1 MGFFLG
7 TEGEY
12 MRAVDKDSQKA
23 HAGNGTGREK
33 GNLALVLHG
42 HLPFVRHPEHEQF
55 LEEDWLFEAIT
66 ETYLPLLRVFDGLVR
81 DQIDFRLCMSLTPT
95 LASMLLDPL
104 LQERYVQHINKLI
117 RLSEQE
123 VQRTA
128 KQPAFHDLACMYLGL
143 FRETRER
150 FVSTYNSDLVNAFR
164 KFQDLGK
171 LEIITCAATHAF
183 LPLMPNQ
190 RAVQAQIM
198 TAVEFHARHFGREP
212 RGIWLP
218 ECGYYE
224 GLDTILDKAGIRYF
238 FTDSHGIF
246 HATPRPRYGVYAPI
260 YCPSGVAA
268 FGRDIE
274 SSKQVWSSVEG
285 YPGDYDYRDFY
296 RDAGFDLD
304 YDYVRPF
311 LHPDGARVSLG
322 IKYHRITGATDEK
335 SPYVRARALRK
346 AADHA
351 GNFLDSRKEQVQ
363 WLADLFDDRK
373 PLMVA
378 PYDAELFGH
387 WWFEG
392 PEWLDALL
400 RKIASDRDAPGLITP
415 SEYLQEYPRSQVAT
429 PSPSSW
435 GQEGYAAVWLDRSND
450 WIYRH
455 LHMAADRMVELAQT
469 YPDAYGLL
477 GRALKQ
483 AARELMLAQSSDW
496 AFIMKTGSH
505 AEYAV
510 KRTNDHLLRFTR
522 LYNDIRA
529 NTVDE
534 AWLGTIEYADNI
546 FPDIDYRHYA

>member
-1 MGFFLG
+1 
-7 TEGEY
+7 
-12 MRAVDKDSQKA
+12 
-23 HAGNGTGREK
+23 
-33 GNLALVLHG
+33 
-42 HLPFVRHPEHEQF
+42 
-55 LEEDWLFEAIT
+55 
-66 ETYLPLLRVFDGLVR
+66 
-81 DQIDFRLCMSLTPT
+81 
-95 LASMLLDPL
+95 
-104 LQERYVQHINKLI
+104 
-117 RLSEQE
+117 
-123 VQRTA
+123 
-128 KQPAFHDLACMYLGL
+128 
-143 FRETRER
+143 
-150 FVSTYNSDLVNAFR
+150 
-164 KFQDLGK
+164 
-171 LEIITCAATHAF
+171 
-183 LPLMPNQ
+183 
-190 RAVQAQIM
+190 M
-198 TAVEFHARHFGREP
+198 TAVEFHARHFGRGP

-224 GLDTILDKAGIRYF
+224 GLDTILAEAGLRYF

-246 HATPRPRYGVYAPI
+246 HATPRPRYGVHAPI
-260 YCPSGVAA
+260 TCPSGVAA
-268 FGRDIE
+268 FGRDLE

-304 YDYVRPF
+304 YAHVRPF

-322 IKYHRITGATDEK
+322 IKYHRITGPTDEK
-335 SPYVRARALRK
+335 APYVRSRALRK
-346 AADHA
+346 AAEHA
-351 GNFLDSRKEQVQ
+351 GNFLQSRKKQVQ
-363 WLADLFDDRK
+363 WLAGLFDDRK

-392 PEWLDALL
+392 PDWLDALL
-400 RKIASDRDAPGLITP
+400 RNIAPDRETLLLITP
-415 SEYLQEYPRSQVAT
+415 DEYMREFPRCQVAT

-469 YPDAYGLL
+469 HPDADGLT

-483 AARELMLAQSSDW
+483 AAELMLAQSSDW

-522 LYNDIRA
+522 LYNDIRG

-534 AWLGTIEYADNI
+534 SWLRTIEYADNI
-546 FPDIDYRHYA
+546 FPEIDYSHYA

>member
-1 MGFFLG
+1 MG

-12 MRAVDKDSQKA
+12 MRVVDRMREVPRG
-23 HAGNGTGREK
+23 HGTGRGK
-33 GNLALVLHG
+33 GHLALVLHG

-55 LEEDWLFEAIT
+55 LEEDWFFEAIT
-66 ETYLPLLRVFDGLVR
+66 ETYIPLLRVFEGLVR
-81 DQIDFRLCMSLTPT
+81 DQVDFRLCMSLTPT
-95 LASMLLDPL
+95 LVSMFTDPL
-104 LQERYVQHINKLI
+104 LQDRYVRHIGRLI
-117 RLSEQE
+117 TLSEQE
-123 VQRTA
+123 VFRTA
-128 KQPAFHDLACMYLGL
+128 GQPDFHDLARMYREM
-143 FRETRER
+143 FRETREF
-150 FVSTYNSDLVNAFR
+150 FVTACNGDLVRVFK

-171 LEIITCAATHAF
+171 LELITCAATHAF

-190 RAVQAQIM
+190 RSVRAQIM

-212 RGIWLP
+212 QGIWLP

-224 GLDTILDKAGIRYF
+224 GLDTVLDQAGIRYF
-238 FTDSHGIF
+238 FTDSHGIL
-246 HATPRPRYGVYAPI
+246 HAAPRPCYGVYAPI

-322 IKYHRITGATDEK
+322 IKYHRITGPTDEK
-335 SPYVRARALRK
+335 SPYVRSQALKK
-346 AADHA
+346 AAEHA
-351 GNFLDSRKEQVQ
+351 GNFLQSRKEQVQ
-363 WLADLFDDRK
+363 WLAGLIDDRN

-392 PEWLDALL
+392 PVWLDALL
-400 RKIASDRDAPGLITP
+400 RGAARDQETPGLITP
-415 SEYLQEYPRSQVAT
+415 GEYLREYPRCQVAT

-435 GQEGYAAVWLDRSND
+435 GQEGYAAVWLDRTND

-469 YPDAYGLL
+469 YPDADGLL

-510 KRTNDHLLRFTR
+510 KRTNDHVLRFTR
-522 LYNDIRA
+522 LYNDIRG
-529 NTVDE
+529 NTIDE
-534 AWLGTIEYADNI
+534 GWLRAIECADNI